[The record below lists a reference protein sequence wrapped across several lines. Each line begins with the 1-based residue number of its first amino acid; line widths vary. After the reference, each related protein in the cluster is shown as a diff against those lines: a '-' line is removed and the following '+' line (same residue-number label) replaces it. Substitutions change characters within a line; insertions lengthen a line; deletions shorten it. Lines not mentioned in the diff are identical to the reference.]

1 MAHNPSPD
9 APAARR
15 SPQALF
21 SQIYREHRQSILNY
35 VYYRT
40 GDQDLAEDIT
50 SEVFMKMV
58 EQYERTFQHG
68 KPVAPWLYAIAR
80 NLLIDHRRR
89 AGRIDWQP
97 LPDQVPS
104 DGRGQPVQGTDARL
118 TGDCLVVAMDYLTE
132 EQQQVILLKFLER
145 KSNREVGQRLGK
157 TEGAVKSLQYR
168 ALAALGRALE
178 KEPCYES

>member
-1 MAHNPSPD
+1 MASIPSPSR
-9 APAARR
+9 PVAAR
-15 SPQALF
+15 SPQAHF
-21 SQIYREHRQSILNY
+21 SQIYHEHRQSILNY

-58 EQYERTFQHG
+58 EQYERTFNKG

-80 NLLIDHRRR
+80 NLLIDHHRR
-89 AGRIDWQP
+89 AGIIDWQP
-97 LPDQVPS
+97 LPDQIES
-104 DGRGQPVQGTDARL
+104 QGRFQPVQQTEARL
-118 TGDCLVVAMDYLTE
+118 TRDCLGVALDYLTE
-132 EQQQVILLKFLER
+132 EQQQVILLKFIEK

-157 TEGAVKSLQYR
+157 TEGAIKSLQFR

-178 KEPCYES
+178 KEPCYGS